1 MVLANTDTDFAFG
14 TTTSRRVPARRRAA
28 DPAAFRFSEAFPVK
42 RAKDAAFGRDKDSGT
57 LALTSDRDHDD
68 AMRVDPGDF
77 EFSTEPRKA
86 RKIRRGAAAGKSCA
100 EQAAMAPLAVAPL
113 AVAGASESKP
123 SGGDVGT
130 AGTAASASASAP
142 PVTNGFDMSMFKKP
156 GEWKCDACLVR
167 NDPGTTK
174 CASCETPKPGAG
186 GDSASTG
193 SGGILGGA
201 GASATPSFTFGSG
214 QPAPAPAP
222 AAGGA
227 AASSSA
233 FTFGGQASAA
243 SAASTTTA
251 AFTFGAPVGASAG
264 GKKVQQ

>member
-130 AGTAASASASAP
+130 ARHEWIRYVHVQEARGVEVRRLP
-142 PVTNGFDMSMFKKP
+142 CEERP
-156 GEWKCDACLVR
+156 GYHQVCLLR
-167 NDPGTTK
+167 DPQ
-174 CASCETPKPGAG
+174 AG
-186 GDSASTG
+186 GGRRVRICWVRRDLGRRQCAG
-193 SGGILGGA
+193 HILLHVR
-201 GASATPSFTFGSG
+201 
-214 QPAPAPAP
+214 
-222 AAGGA
+222 
-227 AASSSA
+227 
-233 FTFGGQASAA
+233 SAA
-243 SAASTTTA
+243 RRERGFVTRR
-251 AFTFGAPVGASAG
+251 
-264 GKKVQQ
+264 QR